1 MSSSPPAG
9 NKHIILAHDRH
20 MIVNLPRYPIAMI
33 RGEGCRLWDADG
45 KEYLDLFAGFG
56 APVLGHCHP
65 ALVEAVTEQARQLWH
80 VGNLLHTEPQTRAAA
95 AIAGHCGFDGRVF
108 FCHSGADA
116 NEAAIKLARL
126 YGKAHPGRADPAA
139 GGRFRV
145 ISATRSFH
153 GRSFAT
159 MGATGNPAVR
169 QGFEPLPPGFVNVE
183 YNRLDAVRRELD
195 DQTVGVL
202 VEPIQGEGGINVPD
216 DGYLAALRALCDKH
230 DLLLIFDEVWTGCGR
245 TGKWFGHQ
253 HWPVKPDA
261 MTLGKG
267 VGGGLAVGAMVAAA
281 KLAEL
286 FDVRKAGAVKHAT
299 TLGGNCLSMAVT
311 ARIFEVIEREG
322 LLEHAAAMGRRAMA
336 RLDAMRGS
344 VPGVAAAR
352 GKGLFIGI
360 QLDPAAGWFDKAADV
375 VLRCLDRG
383 LLIGNAG
390 NDVLRLA
397 PPLTIGRDDLD
408 RGLDIL
414 EAVLCD
420 SRPTG

>member
-1 MSSSPPAG
+1 MSS
-9 NKHIILAHDRH
+9 NQHIIQAHDQH
-20 MIVNLPRYPIAMI
+20 MIVNLPRYPIAMV

-45 KEYLDLFAGFG
+45 KAYLDLFAGFG

-65 ALVEAVTEQARQLWH
+65 ALVEAVTQQAQQLWH

-95 AIAGHCGFDGRVF
+95 AITERCGFDGRVF

-126 YGKAHPGRADPAA
+126 YGKANPGGTDPTD

-183 YNRLDAVRRELD
+183 YNSLDAIRRELD
-195 DQTVGVL
+195 DQTVAVL
-202 VEPIQGEGGINVPD
+202 VEPIQGEGGIHMPD
-216 DGYLAALRALCDKH
+216 DGYLEALRALCYEH

-253 HWPVKPDA
+253 HWPVTPDA

-267 VGGGLAVGAMVAAA
+267 VGGGLAVGAMVATAR
-281 KLAEL
+281 LAEL
-286 FDVRKAGAVKHAT
+286 YDVRRTGAVKHAT

-322 LLEHAAAMGRRAMA
+322 LLEHAAAMGTHAMT
-336 RLDAMRGS
+336 RLDAMRNKA
-344 VPGVAAAR
+344 PGLLGCR
-352 GKGLFIGI
+352 GKGLFLGI
-360 QLDPAAGWFDKAADV
+360 QLDPAAGWFDKAGDV
-375 VLRCLDRG
+375 VLRCLERG

-414 EAVLCD
+414 ESVLSD
-420 SRPTG
+420 RPSAG

>member
-1 MSSSPPAG
+1 
-9 NKHIILAHDRH
+9 
-20 MIVNLPRYPIAMI
+20 
-33 RGEGCRLWDADG
+33 
-45 KEYLDLFAGFG
+45 
-56 APVLGHCHP
+56 VLGHCHP

-95 AIAGHCGFDGRVF
+95 AISRHSFGGRVF

-116 NEAAIKLARL
+116 NEAGIKLARL
-126 YGKAHPGRADPAA
+126 YGKAHPGRTDPAK
-139 GGRFRV
+139 GGRFRI
-145 ISATRSFH
+145 ISATKSFH

-169 QGFEPLPPGFVNVE
+169 LGFEPLLPGFVNVE
-183 YNRLDAVRRELD
+183 YNNIRAIREQLD
-195 DQTVGVL
+195 DQAVAVL
-202 VEPIQGEGGINVPD
+202 VEPLQGEGGIHVPD
-216 DGYLAALRALCDKH
+216 DGYLPALRALCDEH

-253 HWPVKPDA
+253 HWPVTPDA

-267 VGGGLAVGAMVAAA
+267 VGGGLAVGAMVATTKVAD
-281 KLAEL
+281 LY
-286 FDVRKAGAVKHAT
+286 DVRKAGAVKHAT

-322 LLEHAAAMGRRAMA
+322 LLEHATAMGTHAMA
-336 RLDAMRGS
+336 RLDAMRDKA
-344 VPGVAAAR
+344 PGLVGCR

-375 VLRCLDRG
+375 VLRCLERG

-397 PPLTIGRDDLD
+397 PPLTINRDDLD
-408 RGLDIL
+408 RGLDML
-414 EAVLCD
+414 EAVLTE
-420 SRPTG
+420 SRSAG